1 MINMLWLSVGL
12 FLIALFTSKNR
23 TRTRK
28 SALIG
33 AVCVFFYMILS
44 AFYIISN
51 YFTGEGINDA
61 VIFHL
66 RYGLEGS
73 GFGDYYLIIAIGIG
87 LFFASLALSLFYY
100 RLVKNDMFEH
110 HHKLKHTLSVSA
122 LILSLCLHPTV
133 RFLGESSLKALG
145 VENPL
150 SLQYSFSDY
159 YQAPTLTATSEDH
172 PNVIYI
178 FAESFEET
186 YYDEKIFPSL
196 VNALRPIRE
205 QSTVFTQIKQALGT
219 SWTIAGMTSVQCGIP
234 LVTPSSNEHSPQ
246 GNSMSKMSTFYSGA
260 VCMSD
265 MLHKEGYKL
274 IYRSG
279 SALEFAGVDKLY
291 RTHQFDDIKGIKELK
306 PLLSNPNYQTPWGL
320 YDDTLFEIA
329 MNDFKKYS
337 KTKQKFAMFLSTMDT
352 HHPYGHV
359 SKSCKTQQYKDG
371 SNSMLNAVACS
382 DELIAKFIKQIG
394 DSSYG
399 KNTIIVVASDHLAMH
414 NMAIDDLMK
423 GERRNQFVIID
434 PRTESGQRV
443 DKVGTTLDIGATLL
457 PFLGYKAQLGLGR
470 NLLGEEASL
479 EASFDSFD
487 KILSAWSK
495 EIGRFWEF
503 PKIEQDLVLDT
514 SKSNLK
520 IGTTLYKFP
529 ILLRISE
536 NLEVSPFFE
545 VKLKFFETAK
555 LFGYLHDYH
564 ANDTFLWV
572 DKCSRI
578 LALEPEGN
586 VSLKSKYCYALGK
599 LGADLTMET
608 LSTQKKIS
616 VETLNQALT
625 LPSEDQKAVQRREH
639 LMSIQEK

>member
-1 MINMLWLSVGL
+1 MNYMLWLSAGL
-12 FLIALFTSKNR
+12 FLVALFTSKNR

-33 AVCVFFYMILS
+33 AGTIFIYMLLS

-73 GFGDYYLIIAIGIG
+73 GFGDYYLIIGIG
-87 LFFASLALSLFYY
+87 FGLLIASLALSIFYY
-100 RLVKNDMFEH
+100 RLVKNDLFEH
-110 HHKLKHTLSVSA
+110 HQKLKYALSLSA
-122 LILSLCLHPTV
+122 LALSLVLHPTV
-133 RFLGESSLKALG
+133 RFLGESALKAIG
-145 VENPL
+145 IENPL
-150 SLQYSFSDY
+150 SLQYRFSDY
-159 YQAPTLTATSEDH
+159 YQDPALTPLSEEH
-172 PNVIYI
+172 PNLVYI

-186 YYDEKIFPSL
+186 YYDETLFPSL
-196 VNALRPIRE
+196 VTDLRSIRE
-205 QSTVFTQIKQALGT
+205 QSITFTQIKQALGT
-219 SWTIAGMTSVQCGIP
+219 SWTIAGMTAVQCGIP
-234 LVTPSSNEHSPQ
+234 LVTPSANAHSPQ

-279 SALEFAGVDKLY
+279 SPLEFAGVDKLY
-291 RTHQFDDIKGIKELK
+291 RTHHFDDIKGIKELK
-306 PLLSNPNYQTPWGL
+306 PLLTHSSYQTPWGL
-320 YDDTLFEIA
+320 YDDTLLGMA
-329 MNDFKKYS
+329 MNDFKKLS
-337 KTKQKFAMFLSTMDT
+337 KSKQKFAMFLSTMDT

-359 SKSCKTQQYKDG
+359 SKSCKTQKYQDG

-394 DSSYG
+394 ESPYG

-414 NMAIDDLMK
+414 NMAIDTLMK
-423 GERRNQFVIID
+423 GERRNQFMIID
-434 PRTESGQRV
+434 PRLSSAQTV

-457 PFLGYKAQLGLGR
+457 PFLGYKATLGLGR
-470 NLLGEEASL
+470 DLLSEEDSL
-479 EASFDSFD
+479 EASLDAFD

-495 EIGRFWEF
+495 ELSRFWEF
-503 PKIEQDLVLDT
+503 PKIEQELVLDT
-514 SKSNLK
+514 TKNNLK
-520 IGTTLYKFP
+520 IGKTLYKFP
-529 ILLRISE
+529 ILLRLSD

-564 ANDTFLWV
+564 ANDAFLWV
-572 DKCSRI
+572 DKCSRLSA
-578 LALEPEGN
+578 LASENN
-586 VSLKSKYCYALGK
+586 VSTKGKYCYALGK
-599 LGADLTMET
+599 LGADISLENLNAPKK
-608 LSTQKKIS
+608 LSLE
-616 VETLNQALT
+616 VLNQTLT
-625 LPSEDQKAVQRREH
+625 LPYEDEKAVKRREN
-639 LMSIQEK
+639 LMKIEEK

>member
-586 VSLKSKYCYALGK
+586 VSLKCKYCYALGK

>member
-1 MINMLWLSVGL
+1 MNHMLWLSAGL

-33 AVCVFFYMILS
+33 AGTIFIYMLLS

-73 GFGDYYLIIAIGIG
+73 GFGDYYLIIGIG
-87 LFFASLALSLFYY
+87 VGLLIASLALSIFYY
-100 RLVKNDMFEH
+100 RLVKNDLFEH
-110 HHKLKHTLSVSA
+110 HHKLKYALSLSA
-122 LILSLCLHPTV
+122 LALCLVFHPTV
-133 RFLGESSLKALG
+133 RFVGASALKAIG
-145 VENPL
+145 IENPL
-150 SLQYSFSDY
+150 SLQYRFSDY
-159 YQAPTLTATSEDH
+159 YQDPTLTPLSEEH
-172 PNVIYI
+172 PNLVYI

-186 YYDEKIFPSL
+186 YYDETLFPSL
-196 VNALRPIRE
+196 VTDLRAIRD
-205 QSTVFTQIKQALGT
+205 QSIAFTQIKQALGT
-219 SWTIAGMTSVQCGIP
+219 SWTIAGMTAVQCGIP
-234 LVTPSSNEHSPQ
+234 LVTPSANAHSAQ

-274 IYRSG
+274 VYRSG
-279 SALEFAGVDKLY
+279 SPLEFAGVDKLY
-291 RTHQFDDIKGIKELK
+291 HTHHFDDIKGIKELK
-306 PLLSNPNYQTPWGL
+306 SLLTHSSYQTPWGL
-320 YDDTLFEIA
+320 YDDTLLGMA
-329 MNDFKKYS
+329 MNDFKKLS
-337 KTKQKFAMFLSTMDT
+337 KSKQKFAMFLSTMDT

-359 SKSCKTQQYKDG
+359 SKSCKTQKYQDG

-394 DSSYG
+394 ESSYG

-414 NMAIDDLMK
+414 NMAIDTLMK
-423 GERRNQFVIID
+423 GERRNQFMIID
-434 PRTESGQRV
+434 PRLRSAQTV

-457 PFLGYKAQLGLGR
+457 PFLGYKATLGLGR
-470 NLLGEEASL
+470 DLLGEEDSL
-479 EASFDSFD
+479 EASLDAFD

-495 EIGRFWEF
+495 ELSRFWEF
-503 PKIEQDLVLDT
+503 PKIEQELVLDT
-514 SKSNLK
+514 TKNNLK
-520 IGTTLYKFP
+520 IGKTLYKFP
-529 ILLRISE
+529 ILLRLSD

-564 ANDTFLWV
+564 ANDAFLWV
-572 DKCSRI
+572 DKCSRLSA
-578 LALEPEGN
+578 LASESN
-586 VSLKSKYCYALGK
+586 VSTKGKYCYALGK
-599 LGADLTMET
+599 LGADISLENLNAPKK
-608 LSTQKKIS
+608 LSLE
-616 VETLNQALT
+616 VLNQTLT
-625 LPSEDQKAVQRREH
+625 LPYEDEKAVKRREN
-639 LMSIQEK
+639 LMKIEEK